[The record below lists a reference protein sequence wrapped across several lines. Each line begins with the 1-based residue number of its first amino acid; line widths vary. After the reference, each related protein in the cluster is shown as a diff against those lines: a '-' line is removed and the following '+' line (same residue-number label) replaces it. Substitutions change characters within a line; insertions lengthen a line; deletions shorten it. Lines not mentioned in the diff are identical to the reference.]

1 VQEKV
6 GWMKGDEIE
15 GVLNHRFMSFEGI
28 PGALGK
34 DMEVVELG
42 ERFTRRLGSF
52 ECGMRP
58 YNLSLAR
65 EWIYILGS

>member
-1 VQEKV
+1 MKTGAREV

-28 PGALGK
+28 PDALGK

-42 ERFTRRLGSF
+42 EEIF
-52 ECGMRP
+52 
-58 YNLSLAR
+58 A
-65 EWIYILGS
+65 